1 MSNDR
6 NNILYLWNKI
16 NDLIDEKLPK
26 HPPDHTFKS
35 TVWGKND
42 DGTYVISY
50 KNQKY
55 NVHNALGTDLRIG
68 QSVWVKIPGGVFR
81 HMHICG
87 LAFRK

>member
-1 MSNDR
+1 MNNDR

-16 NDLIDEKLPK
+16 NDLIDSKLPK

-42 DGTYVISY
+42 NGTYVISY

>member
-1 MSNDR
+1 MQKNEKAL
-6 NNILYLWNKI
+6 NILVEKFKYLIK
-16 NDLIDEKLPK
+16 ESMPT

-35 TVWGKND
+35 TVWGKNT

-50 KNQKY
+50 MNQKY
-55 NVHNALGTDLRIG
+55 NVPNALGTELRLG
-68 QSVWVKIPGGVFR
+68 QSVWVKIPGGIFR

>member
-1 MSNDR
+1 MT
-6 NNILYLWNKI
+6 NNEKALDILVKKFSHM
-16 NDLIDEKLPK
+16 IDEKLPK

-68 QSVWVKIPGGVFR
+68 QSVFVKIPGGVFR
-81 HMHICG
+81 YMHISG

>member
-1 MSNDR
+1 MT
-6 NNILYLWNKI
+6 NNEKALDILVEKFRYLIK
-16 NDLIDEKLPK
+16 ESLPK
-26 HPPDHTFKS
+26 RPPDHTFKS

-68 QSVWVKIPGGVFR
+68 QSVFVKIPGGVFR